1 MARKSLSDQEIYGLL
16 FEPDSENINENNGNS
31 SESDSSDSDI
41 GSDESDS
48 DLEQPKKRRKV
59 LTYQRLVSSVD
70 SSLDVANYNSYDPK
84 KECVEQYVCTLV
96 KKTKKTPEIN
106 IKWTNENPK
115 NSGRQ
120 SIENIIKTKP
130 GPINGS
136 NSITSHL
143 DAWKLF
149 MTDEMLEIL
158 VSCTNYQINKIIS
171 KIDMEAKNEYSSYI
185 KPTTAQELTAFLGL
199 LYARGLL
206 HMSGQ
211 NYTLLFQEYIGHP
224 IFGAV
229 MSCRRFAF
237 LNSNI
242 RFDNVDTRQE
252 RFPHDRFA
260 AIRDLFEHFN
270 NRCSSVLQPDDLL
283 ALDETLYGC
292 RNQISFKQYN
302 SSKPQKYGLLFKSV
316 NAVRYPFTFRTSVYS
331 GKPEGD
337 PGPFYITGV
346 TPTVQSLVSQLS
358 TYVDLKGRNI
368 TMDRL
373 YTSFE
378 LFQ

>member
-1 MARKSLSDQEIYGLL
+1 MIVI
-16 FEPDSENINENNGNS
+16 PDKLYKMIFIPN
-31 SESDSSDSDI
+31 D
-41 GSDESDS
+41 
-48 DLEQPKKRRKV
+48 
-59 LTYQRLVSSVD
+59 
-70 SSLDVANYNSYDPK
+70 
-84 KECVEQYVCTLV
+84 
-96 KKTKKTPEIN
+96 KTP
-106 IKWTNENPK
+106 
-115 NSGRQ
+115 
-120 SIENIIKTKP
+120 
-130 GPINGS
+130 
-136 NSITSHL
+136 
-143 DAWKLF
+143 
-149 MTDEMLEIL
+149 
-158 VSCTNYQINKIIS
+158 
-171 KIDMEAKNEYSSYI
+171 
-185 KPTTAQELTAFLGL
+185 
-199 LYARGLL
+199 
-206 HMSGQ
+206 Q
-211 NYTLLFQEYIGHP
+211 NHTLLFQEYIGHP
-224 IFGAV
+224 IFGAA

-337 PGPFYITGV
+337 PGPFYITGI
-346 TPTVQSLVSQLS
+346 TPTVQSLISQLS